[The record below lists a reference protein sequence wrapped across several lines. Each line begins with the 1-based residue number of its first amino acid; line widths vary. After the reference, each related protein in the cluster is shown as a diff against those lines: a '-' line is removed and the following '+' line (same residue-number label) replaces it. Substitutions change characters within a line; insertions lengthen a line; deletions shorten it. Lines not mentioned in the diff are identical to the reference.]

1 MNNLIMMASLF
12 ALIVSLL
19 FIVKALTNTLT
30 IFVDAWMTQADM
42 QRICEDIV
50 AEITYADEVECIQ
63 ETTTNKK
70 LIIATR
76 RKATTL
82 PEEDTTHPKYLAYYY
97 GKGSKLYRQELD
109 KSNGSYTELS
119 TQPLHSENFFGNNDI
134 YFYITKLAD
143 ILYKVEI
150 RGTAVKTRQTFY
162 MQTIVL
168 QRNGGYYG
176 ST

>member
-19 FIVKALTNTLT
+19 FIVKTLTNTLT

-50 AEITYADEVECIQ
+50 AEITYADKIECIQ

-76 RKATTL
+76 RKATIL
-82 PEEDTTHPKYLAYYY
+82 PEEDTTHPKYLAYYN
-97 GKGSKLYRQELD
+97 KGSRLYRQELD
-109 KSNGSYTELS
+109 KSNGSYSELS
-119 TQPLHSENFFGNNDI
+119 TQPLHSENFFGNNEI

-143 ILYKVEI
+143 NLYKLEI
-150 RGTAVKTRQTFY
+150 KGVTAKTGQTFY